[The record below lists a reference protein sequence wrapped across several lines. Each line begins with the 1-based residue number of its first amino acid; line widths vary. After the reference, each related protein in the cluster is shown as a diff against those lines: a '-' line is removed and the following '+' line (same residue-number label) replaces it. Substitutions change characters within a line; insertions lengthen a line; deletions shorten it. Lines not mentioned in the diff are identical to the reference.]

1 MSHEILNQLGVRRR
15 QLLNRDA
22 SRYQTLKLVI
32 QRSRPGKAVVSLV
45 YTDVGGH
52 RLQDTR
58 LAAAEIDTHD
68 AQGEALRP
76 GPLLRNALRALH
88 LE

>member
-1 MSHEILNQLGVRRR
+1 MSHEIMSALAARRR
-15 QLLNRDA
+15 SLPNRDE
-22 SRYQTLKLVI
+22 SRYQTLKVI
-32 QRSRPGKAVVSLV
+32 VQRAHQGKAVVSLV
-45 YTDVGGH
+45 YTDVGGQ

-58 LAAAEIDTHD
+58 LGTAYIDTHD
-68 AQGEALRP
+68 AQGNPLRP

>member
-1 MSHEILNQLGVRRR
+1 MHDIRHPLATRNRR
-15 QLLNRDA
+15 LLNRDA
-22 SRYQTLKLVI
+22 SKYQTLKVVV
-32 QRSRPGKAVVSLV
+32 QRSRPGFAVVSLV
-45 YTDVGGH
+45 YTDVGGQ

-58 LAAAEIDTHD
+58 LAAAEIETHD
-68 AQGEALRP
+68 SRGKALRP

>member
-1 MSHEILNQLGVRRR
+1 MTHEIMNALARR
-15 QLLNRDA
+15 QRTLPDRDE
-22 SRYQTLKLVI
+22 SSYQTLRLVL
-32 QRSRPGKAVVSLV
+32 QRNGFRKAVVSLI

-58 LAAAEIDTHD
+58 LATATIDTHD
-68 AQGEALRP
+68 AQGNALRP

>member
-1 MSHEILNQLGVRRR
+1 MTHEIMNALASRRR
-15 QLLNRDA
+15 ALPDRDG

-32 QRSRPGKAVVSLV
+32 QRSGYRKAVVSLM
-45 YTDVGGH
+45 YTDVGGQ

-58 LAAAEIDTHD
+58 LAAATIDTHD
-68 AQGEALRP
+68 AQGNELRA
-76 GPLLRNALRALH
+76 GPLMRNALRALH